1 MQSVKTYMN
10 QNSREN
16 FDIQL
21 SVIVTFYNHQHI
33 IDKVLIG
40 IANSIKLNYELII
53 INDGSVKST
62 HLIIKEFLDKFNLPD
77 NLRLVRYL
85 KFNISRFETKCDNL
99 GAKIANGKYLLF
111 LQGDMVLT
119 DSGLDL
125 RLISILDVDKRIGAI
140 SGHSVHC
147 RSGAETMNLWQVSRG
162 TAFKLK
168 ELRKLSFKNFEAK
181 YKNKNT
187 TFVENPDSIED
198 VITTFKKHRSIC
210 YNDTTKGLTTNLL
223 EKNIIFIGKYINRGP
238 IVVEKKYFECL
249 GMYKDDIYFQGFD
262 DIDLSL
268 QICKT
273 GKVVGFSPVN
283 YISKSDWGVG
293 RQKKSWFTVLNIFF
307 QVLRRRKNHKYSLLL
322 DKSLLSKEHPLFG
335 EVLLVKI

>member
-1 MQSVKTYMN
+1 
-10 QNSREN
+10 
-16 FDIQL
+16 
-21 SVIVTFYNHQHI
+21 
-33 IDKVLIG
+33 
-40 IANSIKLNYELII
+40 LII

-62 HLIIKEFLDKFNLPD
+62 HLIIKDFLDKFNLPD

-125 RLISILDVDKRIGAI
+125 RLISILELDKRIGAI

-147 RSGAETMNLWQVSRG
+147 RSSAETMNMWQVSRG
-162 TAFKLK
+162 TSFKLK
-168 ELRKLSFKNFEAK
+168 ELRKSSFKNFEAK

-187 TFVENPDSIED
+187 AYVENSDSKENL
-198 VITTFKKHRSIC
+198 VITFKKHRSIY
-210 YNDTTKGLTTNLL
+210 YNDTKKGLSINLL
-223 EKNIIFIGKYINRGP
+223 DKSIIFIGKYINRGP
-238 IVVEKKYFECL
+238 ILVEKEYFECL
-249 GMYKDDIYFQGFD
+249 GMYKDNIYFQGFD

-273 GKVVGFSPVN
+273 GKVVGFSPIN
-283 YISKSDWGVG
+283 YISESEWGVG
-293 RQKKSWFTVLNIFF
+293 LQKKSWFMILNVFF
-307 QVLRRRKNHKYSLLL
+307 QVLRRRKNHKHSLLL
-322 DKSLLSKEHPLFG
+322 DKSLVSKQHPLYG
-335 EVLLVKI
+335 EVLFVKI